1 MVKGKND
8 KIKKH
13 SAKAL
18 VVDDSSFMRTVLKDI
33 LLENG
38 LSQIYEATNGKEAV
52 EAYRKHRPDIVT
64 MDIIMPGT
72 NGLWAMKTILEID
85 PKAKIIVV
93 TSLCQKNQ
101 TGAHYPPCHVDSSRF
116 LSRRVDRRS
125 LCPPPGCPN
134 ESSPLS
140 CFV

>member
-1 MVKGKND
+1 MVKGQND
-8 KIKKH
+8 RIRKH

-38 LSQIYEATNGKEAV
+38 LSSVYEARDGKEAV

-72 NGLWAMKTILEID
+72 NGLWAMKTILGID

-93 TSLCQKNQ
+93 TSVGQEHVVEQ
-101 TGAHYPPCHVDSSRF
+101 TMKFGAKDYVKKPFEPLAIAKV
-116 LSRRVDRRS
+116 VDR
-125 LCPPPGCPN
+125 L
-134 ESSPLS
+134 LKT
-140 CFV
+140 

>member
-1 MVKGKND
+1 MVKGQND

-38 LSQIYEATNGKEAV
+38 LSKVYEATDGKEAV

-72 NGLWAMKTILEID
+72 NGLWAMKTILGID

-93 TSLCQKNQ
+93 TSIGQENIVEQAMKF
-101 TGAHYPPCHVDSSRF
+101 GAKGYVKKPFEPPAIAKVVDK
-116 LSRRVDRRS
+116 L
-125 LCPPPGCPN
+125 LKT
-134 ESSPLS
+134 
-140 CFV
+140 

>member
-1 MVKGKND
+1 MVKGQND
-8 KIKKH
+8 KIKKN

-38 LSQIYEATNGKEAV
+38 CSKVYEARDGKEAV
-52 EAYRKHRPDIVT
+52 EAYQKYKPDIVT
-64 MDIIMPGT
+64 MDIIMPDA

-93 TSLCQKNQ
+93 TSIGQENIVEQAMKF
-101 TGAHYPPCHVDSSRF
+101 GAKGYVKKPFEPPAIAKV
-116 LSRRVDRRS
+116 VDR
-125 LCPPPGCPN
+125 L
-134 ESSPLS
+134 LKT
-140 CFV
+140 

>member
-1 MVKGKND
+1 MVKGQND
-8 KIKKH
+8 RIGKH

-38 LSQIYEATNGKEAV
+38 LSKVYEARDGKEAV

-72 NGLWAMKTILEID
+72 NGLWAMKTILGID

-93 TSLCQKNQ
+93 TSIGQENIVEQAMKF
-101 TGAHYPPCHVDSSRF
+101 GAKDYVKKPFEPTAIATV
-116 LSRRVDRRS
+116 VDR
-125 LCPPPGCPN
+125 L
-134 ESSPLS
+134 LKT
-140 CFV
+140 